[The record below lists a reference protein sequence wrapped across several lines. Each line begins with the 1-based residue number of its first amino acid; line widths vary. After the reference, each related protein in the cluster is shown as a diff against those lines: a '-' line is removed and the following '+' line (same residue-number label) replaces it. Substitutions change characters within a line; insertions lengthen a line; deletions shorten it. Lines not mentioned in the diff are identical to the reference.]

1 MLYMG
6 IIRNILLYVLLLSS
20 AFAVKAESGL
30 SGEYINIHR
39 HRAKIVIEKDKF
51 YYVEPWDPPVSVWPD
66 TLARCNIT
74 RAGGGFIELN
84 SEMSP
89 YETAMKTCKVTQ
101 TYDPACT
108 DGVEFVFELPYNN
121 EYYNLKIRVDQTKQN
136 PMAFYDTSFVYTGT
150 VKSVRMPVKAD
161 SFSFT
166 IRQNEYSE
174 HNLDGLFY
182 GVCFLSSFFD
192 YEIEPSCNRIVIEIP
207 GLTNDFFWRYYV
219 KGEYAKVVKKFSG
232 TYIIWKGEKYRKVK

>member
-1 MLYMG
+1 ME

-30 SGEYINIHR
+30 SGEYVGKYGL
-39 HRAKIVIEKDKF
+39 AKIVIEKDKF
-51 YYVEPWDPPVSVWPD
+51 YYVEHWEPPMPTCPD

-84 SEMSP
+84 SEMP

-121 EYYNLKIRVDQTKQN
+121 EYYNLRIRVDQTKQN

-150 VKSVRMPVKAD
+150 VKSVRMPVKSD
-161 SFSFT
+161 CFSFT
-166 IRQNEYSE
+166 IYQDEYCA

-182 GVCFLSSFFD
+182 GVLYLPSVFD

-207 GLTNDFFWRYYV
+207 GLTNDFFGRYYV

>member
-20 AFAVKAESGL
+20 AFAVKAESDL

-39 HRAKIVIEKDKF
+39 YRAKIVIEKDKF

-121 EYYNLKIRVDQTKQN
+121 EYYNLKINVLQMRQS
-136 PMAFYDTSFVYTGT
+136 PAAFYDTSFVYMGT

-161 SFSFT
+161 CFSFT
-166 IRQNEYSE
+166 IYQDEYCA

-182 GVCFLSSFFD
+182 GTLDLWSVFD

-207 GLTNDFFWRYYV
+207 ELTNDFFGRYYV

-232 TYIIWKGEKYRKVK
+232 TYIVWKGEKYRKVR